1 MNTVIQEVSARTAGE
16 YFAALDARVRPGTV
30 LFVFGGAAVAMLGSR
45 IRVTM
50 DIDVAE
56 PFSSMDP
63 AAFPAA
69 SAEAGLPVN
78 PGLDHDGAFLEL
90 VGSFRLSMPV
100 PDAAHP
106 GIELYRGT
114 NLVVRTGSAAD
125 LVASKLVRYD
135 AQDQQDIQFLMGEG
149 GATLVEVREAVS
161 RLQPK
166 FRDDMLVAENLKCL
180 ESDLPV
186 WGVAK

>member
-1 MNTVIQEVSARTAGE
+1 MNKVIQEVSEKTAGE
-16 YFAALDARVRPGTV
+16 YFATLDPLVRPGTT
-30 LFVFGGAAVAMLGSR
+30 LFVFGGVAVALMGSR
-45 IRVTM
+45 IRTTM
-50 DIDVAE
+50 DVDVAE
-56 PFSSMDP
+56 PFSSLDR

-78 PGLDHDGAFLEL
+78 PGLDYDAAFLEL
-90 VGSFRLSMPV
+90 IGPFRLAMPV

-106 GIELYRGT
+106 GMELYRGK

-125 LVASKLVRYD
+125 IVASKLVRYD
-135 AQDQQDIQFLMGEG
+135 EQDQQDIQFLMGEG
-149 GATLVEVREAVS
+149 GATLEAVREAVS

-166 FRDDMLVAENLKCL
+166 FRDDALVLENLKNL
-180 ESDLPV
+180 EADAAV

>member
-1 MNTVIQEVSARTAGE
+1 MSTVIQEISAKTAGE
-16 YFAALDARVRPGTV
+16 YFAALDVRVCPGTV

-45 IRVTM
+45 IRTTM
-50 DIDVAE
+50 GVDVAE
-56 PFSSMDP
+56 PFSTLDR
-63 AAFPAA
+63 AAFAAA

-78 PGLDHDGAFLEL
+78 PGLDYDAAFLEL
-90 VGSFRLSMPV
+90 VGPFRLAMPA

-106 GIELYRGT
+106 GTELYRGR

-135 AQDQQDIQFLMGEG
+135 DQDRQDVQFLTGEG
-149 GATLVEVREAVS
+149 GATLDEVREAVS

-166 FRDDMLVAENLKCL
+166 FREDAVVCENLKNL
-180 ESDLPV
+180 EADLSI